1 MICGIGIDLVE
12 IARLETLLTRWPQRF
27 LERVYTPEEIAASE
41 GRANRAAVLAARFAA
56 KEAFAKALGTGITE
70 NFSWKDFAV
79 HNHADGR
86 PQPVLSSRLAK
97 RLKGVEIH
105 LSLSHAEQYAAA
117 VVVLEKNG
125 TNQ

>member
-12 IARLETLLTRWPQRF
+12 IARVEALLARWPQRF
-27 LERVYTPEEIAASE
+27 LERVYTPEEIAACD
-41 GRANRAAVLAARFAA
+41 GRANRAAALAARFAA
-56 KEAFAKALGTGITE
+56 KEAFAKALGTGVDE

-79 HNHADGR
+79 RNHADGR
-86 PQPVLSSRLAK
+86 PAPVLSSRFAA
-97 RLKGVEIH
+97 RLKGVKIH

-125 TNQ
+125 PNE